1 MTAAIVFLLAWNI
14 LLSIELF
21 YQRRAAKRVVKAGE
35 ATDDAVCNLDIR
47 LVDLGKAHTELT
59 KALHTHI
66 EAFSAHQYNH
76 EYSRWMTFSTPARGT
91 SRTGSTDEMVAHRLT
106 PRRRAGRGRG
116 RHLPTRHLR
125 ALRGAAV
132 SMLVPVTGVGSAGTG
147 YMSTHEDWCVA
158 VGAAQVY
165 ARHCAIRHVV
175 YRIRDPWMPARWRVA
190 PAYLMWSGWLRRR
203 AEDLER
209 TGHDWRTTR

>member
-59 KALHTHI
+59 KALHVHI

-76 EYSRWMTFSTPARGT
+76 EYSRWMTFSHPGPRDLPNGQ
-91 SRTGSTDEMVAHRLT
+91 HR
-106 PRRRAGRGRG
+106 
-116 RHLPTRHLR
+116 
-125 ALRGAAV
+125 
-132 SMLVPVTGVGSAGTG
+132 
-147 YMSTHEDWCVA
+147 
-158 VGAAQVY
+158 
-165 ARHCAIRHVV
+165 
-175 YRIRDPWMPARWRVA
+175 
-190 PAYLMWSGWLRRR
+190 
-203 AEDLER
+203 
-209 TGHDWRTTR
+209 